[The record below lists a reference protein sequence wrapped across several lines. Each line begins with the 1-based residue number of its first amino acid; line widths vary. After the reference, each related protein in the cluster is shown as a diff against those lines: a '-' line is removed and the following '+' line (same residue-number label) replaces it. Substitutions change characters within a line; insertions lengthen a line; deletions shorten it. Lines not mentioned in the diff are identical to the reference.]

1 MPYVIDNSNGQQIVI
16 PDGGVNQ
23 DFSIELVGRNYENY
37 GEKIAKTQID
47 LLDNFSSS
55 NAPLRPTD
63 GQLWFDR
70 SEFRMRVFR
79 SATNS
84 WQPISPLISET
95 TVPANTNAQ
104 NIEGTMYYNK
114 NIGQLFIHDGNNYLR
129 TNMPGEV
136 SDDYSSE
143 TDVSSLYG
151 SKLRTIFL
159 KDTTS
164 PTALTKAVLALVE
177 VNGTT
182 HTPDSETIIAIFSNH
197 PEFTV
202 ADTLSTTQGFQW
214 NYYTELNN
222 ATSIGTT
229 IVPGANYRRDNKT
242 RVEVANVSD
251 RANTSYALNLGSY
264 GSDQANIS
272 ASQVFYD
279 SANSVPATSNTYDLG
294 SSSSNFADI
303 HGTNFFVGDGT
314 TGSIQIK
321 AGSTVDAGS
330 VAEPF
335 NAGYF
340 DNLTINT
347 SLNLGGTFEI
357 GSTSERVDNIYADN
371 INTTTLTVDGYQL
384 PTSAGTTGQVMYSD
398 GSGAMF
404 FEEPASDIFDVAA
417 GNGLS
422 SISDSAH
429 AFGPGGAVSRKV
441 ITMDVGQG
449 TGILVNANNIEVDIN
464 QFSTTDI
471 TEGNN
476 LYFTRARVRG
486 NVSATSSGF
495 GNLSYNSGT
504 GVFTHTGPSESE
516 IRGTISASGSIS
528 YDSSTGGISFTERT
542 DGQVRGLISASSPIL
557 YDNSTGVISLDNNVD
572 ADTLDGID
580 SSKFARRDIAN
591 TFAGVNDFSQRINV
605 NAGLEFPNQT
615 NEIVFNSNIGFAFR
629 SGPSTISN
637 KFTMSTT
644 GVFSATGDV
653 VASSDERLKTNISV
667 ISNPLDKVDQI
678 DGVTYDRIDIEA
690 TQTGCLA
697 QQVQKVLPEAVH
709 EDDNGMLSLA
719 YGNMVGLL
727 VEAVKELRTEVNDLK
742 KQLGKD

>member
-55 NAPLRPTD
+55 TAPLRPTD

-84 WQPISPLISET
+84 WQPIGPLITET
-95 TVPANTNAQ
+95 SIPANTNAQ

-114 NIGQLFIHDGNNYLR
+114 NIGQLFIHDGSNYLR

-136 SDDYSSE
+136 SDDYSTE
-143 TDVSSLYG
+143 AGVSSLYG

-264 GSDQANIS
+264 GLDQANIS

-279 SANSVPATSNTYDLG
+279 SADSVPATSNTYDLG

-357 GSTSERVDNIYADN
+357 GSPSERVDNIYADN

-404 FEEPASDIFDVAA
+404 FQEPASDIFDVAA

-471 TEGNN
+471 TEGNK
-476 LYFTRARVRG
+476 LYFTPARVRS

-495 GNLSYNSGT
+495 GNLSY
-504 GVFTHTGPSESE
+504 
-516 IRGTISASGSIS
+516 
-528 YDSSTGGISFTERT
+528 TGGISFTERT
-542 DGQVRGLISASSPIL
+542 DAQVRDLISASSPVT
-557 YDNSTGVISLDNNVD
+557 YDSSTGVIGLNSTVD
-572 ADTLDGID
+572 ADTLDGLD

-605 NAGLEFPNQT
+605 NAGIEFSDQT
-615 NEIVFNSNIGFAFR
+615 NEIIFNSNFGFATRVNGAVTNQFVM
-629 SGPSTISN
+629 GMDGT
-637 KFTMSTT
+637 
-644 GVFSATGDV
+644 FSASNDV
-653 VASSDERLKTNISV
+653 VVTSDERLKTNISV

-678 DGVTYDRIDIEA
+678 DGVIYDRTDIEA

-709 EDDNGMLSLA
+709 ED
-719 YGNMVGLL
+719 GNMVGLL

>member
-55 NAPLRPTD
+55 NAPLRPTE

-84 WQPISPLISET
+84 WQPIAPLITET
-95 TVPANTNAQ
+95 SVPANTNAQ

-114 NIGQLFIHDGNNYLR
+114 NIGQLFIHDGSNYLR

-136 SDDYSSE
+136 SDDYSAE
-143 TDVSSLYG
+143 AGVSSLYG

-222 ATSIGTT
+222 ASSIGTT

-279 SANSVPATSNTYDLG
+279 SADSVPATSNTHDLG
-294 SSSSNFADI
+294 SSSSNFAEI

-321 AGSTVDAGS
+321 AGSSVDAGS

-340 DNLTINT
+340 DNLTINS

-357 GSTSERVDNIYADN
+357 GSTSERVDNIFADN

-384 PTSAGTTGQVMYSD
+384 PTSAGTTGQVMYSN
-398 GSGAMF
+398 GSGGMF

-422 SISDSAH
+422 ALSDTNH
-429 AFGPGGAVSRKV
+429 AIGPAGAVSRKV

-471 TEGNN
+471 SEGNK
-476 LYFTRARVRG
+476 LYFTPARVRG
-486 NVSATSSGF
+486 NISASSTGY
-495 GNLSYNSGT
+495 GDLSYSSAT
-504 GVFTHTGPSESE
+504 GVFTHTGPSDSE
-516 IRGTISASGSIS
+516 IRGTISASGSIA
-528 YDSSTGGISFTERT
+528 YDNATGVISFTERT
-542 DGQVRGLISASSPIL
+542 DAEVRGLISATSPVL
-557 YDNSTGVISLDNNVD
+557 YDNATGIISLASTVD
-572 ADTLDGID
+572 ADTLDGVD
-580 SSKFARRDIAN
+580 SSKFARRDRDN
-591 TFAGVNDFSQRINV
+591 TFTNTNTYDQRLMINAGIQFGAFDHEIIYSGNMGFQQAGDDAGVNQFIF
-605 NAGLEFPNQT
+605 GE
-615 NEIVFNSNIGFAFR
+615 
-629 SGPSTISN
+629 
-637 KFTMSTT
+637 T
-644 GVFSATGDV
+644 GIFSARADV
-653 VASSDERLKTNISV
+653 VVTSDQRVKTNIKP
-667 ISNPLDKVDQI
+667 IEHALDKCDQL
-678 DGVTYDRIDIEA
+678 DGVIYDRTDIEA
-690 TQTGCLA
+690 TQTGLLA

-709 EDDNGMLSLA
+709 ENEDGMLSLA

>member
-55 NAPLRPTD
+55 TAPLRPTE

-84 WQPISPLISET
+84 WQPISPLITET
-95 TVPANTNAQ
+95 SIPANTNAQ

-114 NIGQLFIHDGNNYLR
+114 NIGQLFIHDGSNYLR

-136 SDDYSSE
+136 SDDYTAE
-143 TDVSSLYG
+143 AGVSSIYG

-182 HTPDSETIIAIFSNH
+182 HTPDSETIIVIFSNH

-222 ATSIGTT
+222 ASSIGTT

-272 ASQVFYD
+272 ASQVFYN
-279 SANSVPATSNTYDLG
+279 SANSVPSTSNTYNLG
-294 SSSSNFADI
+294 SGSSNFAEI
-303 HGTNFFVGDGT
+303 HGTNFFIGDGT

-321 AGSTVDAGS
+321 AGSSVDAGS

-340 DNLTINT
+340 DNLTINS

-357 GSTSERVDNIYADN
+357 GSSSERVDNIYADN

-384 PTSAGTTGQVMYSD
+384 PTSAGTTGQVMYSN
-398 GSGAMF
+398 GSGGMF

-422 SISDSAH
+422 SIADTNH
-429 AFGPGGAVSRKV
+429 AIGPAGAVSRKV

-471 TEGNN
+471 SEGNN
-476 LYFTRARVRG
+476 LYFTSARARG
-486 NVSATSSGF
+486 NVSATSSGY
-495 GNLSYNSGT
+495 GDLSYSSAT
-504 GVFTHTGPSESE
+504 GVFTHTGPSDSE
-516 IRGTISASGSIS
+516 IRGTVSASGSI
-528 YDSSTGGISFTERT
+528 
-542 DGQVRGLISASSPIL
+542 A
-557 YDNSTGVISLDNNVD
+557 YDNSTGVISFTERTNSEVRGLISATSPVLYDNSTGIISLANSVD
-572 ADTLDGID
+572 ADTLDGLD
-580 SSKFARRDIAN
+580 SNKFARRDITN
-591 TFAGVNDFSQRINV
+591 TFAGENTFTQRINL
-605 NAGLEFPNQT
+605 NGGIQ
-615 NEIVFNSNIGFAFR
+615 
-629 SGPSTISN
+629 
-637 KFTMSTT
+637 
-644 GVFSATGDV
+644 FSAFDHEIIYSGNMGIQQVGSDAGVNQFIFGSTGIFSALQDV
-653 VASSDERLKTNISV
+653 VVTSDERLKTNISV

-678 DGVTYDRIDIEA
+678 DGVTYDRTDINA

-709 EDDNGMLSLA
+709 EDEDGMLSLA

>member
-23 DFSIELVGRNYENY
+23 DFSIDLVGRNYENY

-55 NAPLRPTD
+55 TAPLRPTE

-84 WQPISPLISET
+84 WQPIAPLITET
-95 TVPANTNAQ
+95 SVPANTNAQ

-114 NIGQLFIHDGNNYLR
+114 NIGQLFIHDGSNYLR

-136 SDDYSSE
+136 SDDYSAE
-143 TDVSSLYG
+143 AGVSSLYG

-222 ATSIGTT
+222 ASSIGTT

-279 SANSVPATSNTYDLG
+279 SADSVPATSNTHDLG
-294 SSSSNFADI
+294 SSSSNFAEI

-321 AGSTVDAGS
+321 AGSSVDAGS

-357 GSTSERVDNIYADN
+357 GSTSERVDNIFADN

-398 GSGAMF
+398 GSGGMF

-422 SISDSAH
+422 ALSDTNH
-429 AFGPGGAVSRKV
+429 AIGPAGAVSRKV

-471 TEGNN
+471 SEGNK
-476 LYFTRARVRG
+476 LYFTPARVRG
-486 NVSATSSGF
+486 NISATSTGY
-495 GNLSYNSGT
+495 GDLSYSSAT
-504 GVFTHTGPSESE
+504 GVFTHTGPSDSE
-516 IRGTISASGSIS
+516 IRGTVSASGSIA
-528 YDSSTGGISFTERT
+528 YDNTTGIISFTERT
-542 DGQVRGLISASSPIL
+542 NSEVRNLISATSPVL
-557 YDNSTGVISLDNNVD
+557 YDNSTGIISLDNSVD
-572 ADTLDGID
+572 ADTLDGLD
-580 SSKFARRDIAN
+580 SSKFARRDLDN
-591 TFAGVNDFSQRINV
+591 TFAGTNTFSQRMNID
-605 NAGLEFPNQT
+605 AGIEFPDQT
-615 NEIVFNSNIGFAFR
+615 NEFIFVSNLGFAIR
-629 SGPSTISN
+629 N
-637 KFTMSTT
+637 N
-644 GVFSATGDV
+644 GVVTNQFVMGIDGTFSATNDV
-653 VASSDERLKTNISV
+653 VVTSDERLKTNISV

-678 DGVTYDRIDIEA
+678 DGVTYDRTDIDA

-709 EDDNGMLSLA
+709 EDEDGMLSLA

-727 VEAVKELRTEVNDLK
+727 VEAVKELRIEVNDLK

>member
-1 MPYVIDNSNGQQIVI
+1 
-16 PDGGVNQ
+16 
-23 DFSIELVGRNYENY
+23 
-37 GEKIAKTQID
+37 
-47 LLDNFSSS
+47 
-55 NAPLRPTD
+55 
-63 GQLWFDR
+63 
-70 SEFRMRVFR
+70 MRVFR

-84 WQPISPLISET
+84 WQPIAPLITET
-95 TVPANTNAQ
+95 SIPANTNAQ

-114 NIGQLFIHDGNNYLR
+114 NIGQLFIHDGSNYLR

-136 SDDYSSE
+136 SDDYSAE
-143 TDVSSLYG
+143 AGISSIYG

-222 ATSIGTT
+222 ASSIGTT

-279 SANSVPATSNTYDLG
+279 SADSVPATSNTYDLG
-294 SSSSNFADI
+294 SSSSNFAEI
-303 HGTNFFVGDGT
+303 HGTNFVVGNGT

-321 AGSTVDAGS
+321 AGSSVDAGS
-330 VAEPF
+330 VGEPF

-357 GSTSERVDNIYADN
+357 GSTSERVDNIFADN

-404 FEEPASDIFDVAA
+404 FQEPASDIFDIAA

-429 AFGPGGAVSRKV
+429 AFGPGGAVSRRV

-449 TGILVNANNIEVDIN
+449 TGILVNANDIAVDIS

-471 TEGNN
+471 SEGTNK
-476 LYFTRARVRG
+476 YFTDARARQAISRVD
-486 NVSATSSGF
+486 SG
-495 GNLSYNSGT
+495 GDGSLAYNNST
-504 GVFTHTGPSESE
+504 GVFTYTGPSASE
-516 IRGTISASGSIS
+516 VRAHIDADGSLS
-528 YDSSTGGISFTERT
+528 YNPATGFVSFTERT
-542 DGQVRGLISASSPIL
+542 DAEVRGLISNISPVE
-557 YDNSTGVISLDNNVD
+557 YDPATGVISLANTVD
-572 ADTLDGID
+572 ADTFDGLD

-591 TFAGVNDFSQRINV
+591 TFDGTNTFSQRINV
-605 NAGLEFPNQT
+605 NAGLQFSNHD
-615 NEIVFNSNIGFAFR
+615 NEIIFNGTFAF
-629 SGPSTISN
+629 GTPSALGMFNMGSN
-637 KFTMSTT
+637 GT
-644 GVFSATGDV
+644 FSASNDIV
-653 VASSDERLKTNISV
+653 VTSDERLKTNISI

-678 DGVTYDRIDIEA
+678 DGVTYDRTDIEA